1 MNRGL
6 IEDTD
11 FVFPAYFDSCSF
23 ATSSTSINY
32 FTSTSRNDVNN
43 RNSTPVTFSARLL
56 QALRRLLYKDTL
68 TYRVYPNSIKTPCL
82 SRQNAVLTTII
93 IKGNQTMMY
102 FLKKQK
108 QKKSVKK
115 VNKILNELESIYL
128 DLTYFDKDNINLFSL
143 IEYTNDKLDQLATVI
158 LSNEQY
164 LTEQHQ
170 DLIERANRVQHIALK
185 CGEQAVKEFE
195 KELLECGGV
204 LA

>member
-1 MNRGL
+1 
-6 IEDTD
+6 
-11 FVFPAYFDSCSF
+11 
-23 ATSSTSINY
+23 
-32 FTSTSRNDVNN
+32 
-43 RNSTPVTFSARLL
+43 
-56 QALRRLLYKDTL
+56 
-68 TYRVYPNSIKTPCL
+68 
-82 SRQNAVLTTII
+82 
-93 IKGNQTMMY
+93 MMY

-108 QKKSVKK
+108 QKKAVKK
-115 VNKILNELESIYL
+115 TNKILNELESIYL
-128 DLTYFDKDNINLFSL
+128 DLNYFDKDDINLFSL

>member
-1 MNRGL
+1 
-6 IEDTD
+6 
-11 FVFPAYFDSCSF
+11 
-23 ATSSTSINY
+23 
-32 FTSTSRNDVNN
+32 
-43 RNSTPVTFSARLL
+43 
-56 QALRRLLYKDTL
+56 
-68 TYRVYPNSIKTPCL
+68 
-82 SRQNAVLTTII
+82 
-93 IKGNQTMMY
+93 MMY

-108 QKKSVKK
+108 QKKAVKK
-115 VNKILNELESIYL
+115 TNKILNKLESIYL
-128 DLTYFDKDNINLFSL
+128 DLNYFDKDDINLFSL

-170 DLIERANRVQHIALK
+170 DLIERANIVQHIALK

>member
-1 MNRGL
+1 
-6 IEDTD
+6 
-11 FVFPAYFDSCSF
+11 
-23 ATSSTSINY
+23 
-32 FTSTSRNDVNN
+32 
-43 RNSTPVTFSARLL
+43 
-56 QALRRLLYKDTL
+56 
-68 TYRVYPNSIKTPCL
+68 
-82 SRQNAVLTTII
+82 
-93 IKGNQTMMY
+93 MMY

-108 QKKSVKK
+108 QKKAVKK
-115 VNKILNELESIYL
+115 TNKILNELESIYL
-128 DLTYFDKDNINLFSL
+128 DLNYFDKDDINLFSL

-164 LTEQHQ
+164 LTEHHQ